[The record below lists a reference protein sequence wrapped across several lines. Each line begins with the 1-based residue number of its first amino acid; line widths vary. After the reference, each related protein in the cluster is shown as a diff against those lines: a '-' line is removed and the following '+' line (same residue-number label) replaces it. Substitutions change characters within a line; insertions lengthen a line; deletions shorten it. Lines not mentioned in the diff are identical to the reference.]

1 MEFRM
6 GQAWARWSVLEGK
19 WTHRFAPDL
28 APLRCARPVV
38 FPLLS
43 KAGCLAQPPRHE
55 RFRALSADF
64 RFGGTV
70 AGGER
75 DLEAP
80 GAGNRGAGRFCRH
93 PLGMPAVS
101 TADADSR
108 LRRATV
114 AAFGQLPVQDD
125 HRVAGAQCAVSGTW
139 FTNGGGAVGGEIYS
153 VQPAGR
159 PERPRNAGRG
169 GLPHQ
174 GAGGHLGLHQVL
186 VNQRP

>member
-1 MEFRM
+1 M
-6 GQAWARWSVLEGK
+6 GEVWTGWSILDRRWM
-19 WTHRFAPDL
+19 HRFAPDL

-43 KAGCLAQPPRHE
+43 KPGCLVEPPRHE
-55 RFRALSADF
+55 RLRALSADIA
-64 RFGGTV
+64 FGGTV

-125 HRVAGAQCAVSGTW
+125 HRVAGAGGEVSGTW
-139 FTNGGGAVGGEIYS
+139 FTNGGGAVGGEIRAFH
-153 VQPAGR
+153 PAVR
-159 PERPRNAGRG
+159 AV
-169 GLPHQ
+169 
-174 GAGGHLGLHQVL
+174 GH
-186 VNQRP
+186 

>member
-1 MEFRM
+1 MESRM
-6 GQAWARWSVLEGK
+6 GQAWARWGDLEWR

-28 APLRCARPVV
+28 APLRCARPGVV
-38 FPLLS
+38 SLFP
-43 KAGCLAQPPRHE
+43 KAGCLAQPPPHE
-55 RFRALSADF
+55 RLRALSADF

-75 DLEAP
+75 ELEAP

-125 HRVAGAQCAVSGTW
+125 HRVAGAQREVSRPW
-139 FTNGGGAVGGEIYS
+139 FTNGGSAVGGEIYS
-153 VQPAGR
+153 VQPALR
-159 PERPRNAGRG
+159 AV
-169 GLPHQ
+169 
-174 GAGGHLGLHQVL
+174 GH
-186 VNQRP
+186 

>member
-1 MEFRM
+1 MESWM
-6 GQAWARWSVLEGK
+6 GQAWARWGDLEWR

-28 APLRCARPVV
+28 APLRCARPGV
-38 FPLLS
+38 FPLLP
-43 KAGCLAQPPRHE
+43 KAGCLGQPPRHE
-55 RFRALSADF
+55 RLRALSADF

-75 DLEAP
+75 ELEAP

-108 LRRATV
+108 LRRETV

-125 HRVAGAQCAVSGTW
+125 HRVAG
-139 FTNGGGAVGGEIYS
+139 
-153 VQPAGR
+153 
-159 PERPRNAGRG
+159 
-169 GLPHQ
+169 
-174 GAGGHLGLHQVL
+174 
-186 VNQRP
+186 

>member
-1 MEFRM
+1 MEPLVDRTWAKRGILM
-6 GQAWARWSVLEGK
+6 GNGRTASRRIS
-19 WTHRFAPDL
+19 
-28 APLRCARPVV
+28 LRSAALVRLC
-38 FPLLS
+38 PLLPNP
-43 KAGCLAQPPRHE
+43 GHLDQPARHE
-55 RFRALSADF
+55 RLRALSADF

-114 AAFGQLPVQDD
+114 AAFGQLPV
-125 HRVAGAQCAVSGTW
+125 
-139 FTNGGGAVGGEIYS
+139 
-153 VQPAGR
+153 P
-159 PERPRNAGRG
+159 
-169 GLPHQ
+169 
-174 GAGGHLGLHQVL
+174 
-186 VNQRP
+186 

>member
-1 MEFRM
+1 METRM
-6 GQAWARWSVLEGK
+6 TQARVRRSDLEWRWP
-19 WTHRFAPDL
+19 HRFAPDL

-38 FPLLS
+38 FPLLP

-55 RFRALSADF
+55 RLRALSADF

-75 DLEAP
+75 ELEAP

-125 HRVAGAQCAVSGTW
+125 HRVAGAQREVSGPW
-139 FTNGGGAVGGEIYS
+139 FTNGGSAVGGEICW
-153 VQPAGR
+153 VQPAVR
-159 PERPRNAGRG
+159 AV
-169 GLPHQ
+169 
-174 GAGGHLGLHQVL
+174 GH
-186 VNQRP
+186 